1 MGTSNDPYRE
11 RDLSIREDLNAS
23 GQAFGRTMLTYP
35 HLKKATKQV
44 EQHAGHDFDRVYGP
58 EMESLKLEC
67 AALDEHVACCA
78 EALRETQ
85 KAERHAKTYLKVAEV
100 SSGAGAQDVPYW
112 KWTLK
117 DQIVF
122 PLTILLMI
130 LVLGAGSANVFSAIM
145 MGGQPVFLE
154 RPILAVLLSFLLPA
168 GSAAIHVL
176 GDLLERDR
184 SRHRY
189 TLVLL
194 GMTAVTLFAWTVLF
208 AQNFQIGAS
217 SIDWDGLGQEH
228 DSTATAF
235 TFSQLMAELLCGSCL
250 FLGAT
255 HIHSRYSRDAV
266 ITSPEGEYLTRE
278 EQTRQSA
285 CDALEN
291 RRRGPRGR
299 LIALQSMRPAH
310 IGEQRSLFLALR
322 RRFDDTNPIHP
333 SLERSAI
340 MKRLR
345 SWFLPLLVFFA
356 LVSPAQGRDL
366 AIGLSPYQETDAAQR
381 QVKSVLQFLT
391 ETLEPGERA
400 LLFDAY
406 RIRTLGTFTVPNNPA
421 YRNPNPKAKL
431 QANRP
436 MVSALLA
443 FAKAARKPHGE
454 NEPGMIG
461 AIRLPQALAFLGAN
475 YPVAQESDIMLL
487 GSPIYD
493 DPSEKQFSMRRNY
506 IPGDGHLRQSRATTP
521 YGIKGQETLLAK
533 RRVHLGYPDE
543 SWKHGDHHAFHV
555 HRFWTLFIEAQG
567 GKFVSFT
574 GDMSTLFA
582 RVKTKAP
589 VPQHTYKAETTDKL
603 EMIQLRPPSVER
615 RATIYERPLS
625 ETPVSPQAL
634 DQAEN
639 VEVGITWACGRC
651 DLDLYGQSDPQATA
665 LSYLNTQTPEGQYFR
680 DWTRSPRVSNGYET
694 LAFRVPVDLNNLL
707 LAVNFYHG
715 SSPGGV
721 KGELRISLSG
731 KTYAKAF
738 HLPAS
743 GGNGGAGRQQTL
755 RARRAV
761 NDHWLV
767 IDPLEVLGVKK
778 DHAPMARRPGE

>member
-11 RDLSIREDLNAS
+11 RDLSIREELQAL
-23 GQAFGRTMLTYP
+23 GQACMRTMLTHP
-35 HLKKATKQV
+35 NLKKATKEV
-44 EQHAGHDFDRVYGP
+44 EQHAGLDFDRAYGS
-58 EMESLKLEC
+58 EMESLKLEG
-67 AALDEHVACCA
+67 AALDERVSRCA

-85 KAERHAKTYLKVAEV
+85 KQQRNTKGHLKVADITTGTGGQD
-100 SSGAGAQDVPYW
+100 SSYW

-122 PLTILLMI
+122 PLTILLMT

-145 MGGQPVFLE
+145 MGGEPVFLE
-154 RPILAVLLSFLLPA
+154 NPTLAVMLSFLLPA

-194 GMTAVTLFAWTVLF
+194 GMTATTLLAWTFLF

-217 SIDWDGLGQEH
+217 GIDWDGLGQEN
-228 DSTATAF
+228 DSTASAF
-235 TFSQLMAELLCGSCL
+235 TFVQLLAEMLCGSCL

-266 ITSPEGEYLTRE
+266 ATSPEGEYLTRE
-278 EQTRQSA
+278 GQARQSA
-285 CDALEN
+285 YNALEEQ
-291 RRRGPRGR
+291 RRGVRGR
-299 LIALQSMRPAH
+299 YMQLQSMRLKH
-310 IGEQRSLFLALR
+310 IGEQKSLFVSLR
-322 RRFDDTNPIHP
+322 RRYDETNPIQ
-333 SLERSAI
+333 SSVERSRV
-340 MKRLR
+340 MRVLR
-345 SWFLPLLVFFA
+345 SWVLPILFLLA

-391 ETLEPGERA
+391 ETLESGESA

-406 RIRTLGTFTVPNNPA
+406 RIHTLGTFTVPNNPA
-421 YRNPNPKAKL
+421 YRHPKAKI
-431 QANRP
+431 QANRQT
-436 MVSALLA
+436 VAALLA
-443 FAKAARKPHGE
+443 FAKAAKAPQGE
-454 NEPGMIG
+454 SEPGVIG
-461 AIRLPQALAFLGAN
+461 AIRLPQALAFLGTN
-475 YPVAQESDIMLL
+475 YPSSQESDIMLL

-506 IPGDGHLRQSRATTP
+506 IPGDGHLRKSRATTP
-521 YGIKGQETLLAK
+521 YGIKGQDALLAK
-533 RRVHLGYPDE
+533 HRVHLGYPDE
-543 SWKHGDHHAFHV
+543 RWKHGDHHVYHV
-555 HRFWTLFIEAQG
+555 LRFWTLYIEGQG
-567 GKFVSFT
+567 GKLVTFT
-574 GDMSTLFA
+574 GDMTTLFE
-582 RVKTKAP
+582 RVKSKAP
-589 VPQHTYKAETTDKL
+589 APQHTYKAETTDKL

-634 DQAEN
+634 DRAEN
-639 VEVGITWACGRC
+639 VEVGITWECGRC

-665 LSYLNTQTPEGQYFR
+665 LSYLNTQTPEGEYFR
-680 DWTRSPRVSNGYET
+680 DWTRSPRASNGYET
-694 LAFRVPVDLNNLL
+694 LAFRVPVDLGTML
-707 LAVNFYHG
+707 LAVNFYQG

-721 KGELRISLSG
+721 KGELRISLNG
-731 KTYAKAF
+731 KTYAQAF

-743 GGNGGAGRQQTL
+743 GGNSGAGRQQTL
-755 RARRAV
+755 SLRRAV
-761 NDHWLV
+761 NEHWLV
-767 IDPLEVLGVKK
+767 IDPLAVLGRTK
-778 DHAPMARRPGE
+778 DRAPLASRPGE